1 MRRALTINL
10 DANLPYRARALDKDA
25 IAKVF
30 GGCQQEGERCG
41 GNDQCCSQARQ
52 LVCKNSMYVPYRTC
66 QVL

>member
-10 DANLPYRARALDKDA
+10 DANLPYRARALDSAA
-25 IAKVF
+25 IAEIF
-30 GGCQQEGERCG
+30 GGCLQEGERCG
-41 GNDQCCSQARQ
+41 GNEHCCSQARQ